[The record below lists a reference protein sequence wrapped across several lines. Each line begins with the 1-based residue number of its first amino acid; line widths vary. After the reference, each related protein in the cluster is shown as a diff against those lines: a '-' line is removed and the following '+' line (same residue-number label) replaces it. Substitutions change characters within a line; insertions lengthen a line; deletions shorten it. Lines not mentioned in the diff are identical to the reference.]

1 MTPALVLSAVLAA
14 GAVFP
19 PVVTIRRERVPGL
32 TELSTGAA
40 ISDRHVVTLGAFTG
54 PGSSPFVELD
64 GDLHEPDTIH
74 VCPDMGIAVLA
85 FDSPVFYDFSK
96 PDSRVPEVGETL
108 VLVGQGLSGIISI
121 SARVVRHYEDG
132 ALLLSAPRMEG
143 LMGAVAF
150 DGEGS
155 LVGLV
160 TGVVSFSA
168 HEASDISID
177 YLAVLPSQMWY
188 IWADLAMEGSPRN
201 EVPFGITATS
211 CSGATGRDRPAGVL
225 IVAVA
230 SGSMAD
236 GCGLRPG
243 DVITRVDTVR
253 TYHPESVRGLL
264 MQTRD
269 SLEAEVWFRGCSRV
283 ISLPPLR

>member
-1 MTPALVLSAVLAA
+1 MTSSIALAAILAA
-14 GAVFP
+14 GTVFP
-19 PVVTIRRERVPGL
+19 PVVTIRRERVPGV

-40 ISDRHVVTLGAFTG
+40 ISDRHVITLSAFTG
-54 PGSSPFVELD
+54 PGSPPFVESG
-64 GDLHEPDTIH
+64 GDLFEPDTIY
-74 VCPDMGIAVLA
+74 VCPDMGIAVLT
-85 FDSPVFYDFSK
+85 FGSPVFDDFSE
-96 PDSRVPEVGETL
+96 PVSRVPEIGEAL
-108 VLVGQGLSGIISI
+108 SLVGQGISGIISI

-143 LMGAVAF
+143 LMGACAF
-150 DGEGS
+150 DEDGS

-160 TGVVSFSA
+160 TGVVSFAA
-168 HEASDISID
+168 HEASDVSID

-188 IWADLAMEGSPRN
+188 IWADLAMEGSPMN

-211 CSGATGRDRPAGVL
+211 CSGTTGDERPAGVL
-225 IVAVA
+225 IVAVD

-269 SLEAEVWFRGCSRV
+269 SLEAEVWSRGSSRI